1 MEESD
6 FYDIL
11 VDQIQSSMELFKI
24 PNSQEWSDYMS
35 TKQDSC
41 FMIIYDF
48 FNKTNP
54 DMIPEFPEVA
64 FEEYTNSIKQTDQSK
79 RRGRGRPELVNKSQK
94 FQSFKTINDNMIKQE
109 KLSMSKIKQTLI
121 ELNANYYYRKQLE
134 SINNSTNHIIYWD
147 KLFIKF
153 YRSIQSQVK
162 QKSAANYQR
171 ILITGSQGSG
181 KTALAEKLAADS
193 LAVDVQNLSYADMIG
208 YTDPKISKII
218 RKMFYE
224 SYKSPYGCIIVD
236 DVEEFL
242 VNPVISDTFIQLM
255 MCPPPPIT
263 GNKLLI
269 ICTTGGNSDDD
280 LINKFKQT
288 IDSFIDQTYVVPNI
302 TKVDEIIN
310 VLIYLLITN
319 NTKTNGNDTDDDN
332 NNDDDNKRCF
342 EIELIDELLDSYET
356 IEPFSIGIKKLLFK
370 IDWARQ
376 LDPLTGAKQFIADL
390 VKVG

>member
-1 MEESD
+1 MDGSVI
-6 FYDIL
+6 YHISGRQH
-11 VDQIQSSMELFKI
+11 QIQSLEQELELNEHLKLIFSEEEQSDV
-24 PNSQEWSDYMS
+24 NDDDEWMNWYFSNETS
-35 TKQDSC
+35 SELIQD
-41 FMIIYDF
+41 FNDF
-48 FNKTNP
+48 P
-54 DMIPEFPEVA
+54 DFQVA
-64 FEEYTNSIKQTDQSK
+64 VEELNNSIIQTYQSK
-79 RRGRGRPELVNKSQK
+79 PGEPGRPELGYNRPK
-94 FQSFKTINDNMIKQE
+94 FQSFKSNDNRIKQQR
-109 KLSMSKIKQTLI
+109 LSKSNINQLLIK
-121 ELNANYYYRKQLE
+121 LNAKQ
-134 SINNSTNHIIYWD
+134 NSSNHIIYWD
-147 KLFIKF
+147 KLFLKS
-153 YRSIQSQVK
+153 YRLIQSQLN

-224 SYKSPYGCIIVD
+224 SYKSPYGCIIID

-255 MCPPPPIT
+255 MGPPPAIT

-332 NNDDDNKRCF
+332 NNDNNKRCF
-342 EIELIDELLDSYET
+342 EIELIDELLDNYET

-390 VKVG
+390 GKVG